1 MFLNSHF
8 FYSSRTHVN
17 NNLKQNVII
26 KLKTTTKTPRPT
38 QAPSTRTTSS
48 TTSTPIP
55 PLVPTYNS
63 NPFLKSKLQVLAK
76 SLVQAVSLRES
87 QSHVENGNNETTK
100 TAQIQAHPTLSPLL
114 PSTSE
119 QWSLVDDSA
128 NRSTPS
134 VETIYDESQNV
145 HIQALEIPSTRLIL
159 PSSSGKFLDFINAA
173 AYGNNNFASTSTEKF
188 QREDSKYNGIQK
200 EPLSSTEKNQSQRI
214 QSYVESDVKPQS
226 FKATTVSRHTPGTAS
241 EESLDSS
248 STTRPNNVYH
258 YSLQSGSHG
267 FTLKAQQSLNM
278 DNASEPLIQRVD
290 AWHQVKPNTTTTTT
304 TQKTTRSPHTQVS
317 TNTEEYENILPT
329 TYAPL
334 RVWRNGR
341 PTIKQPPAKLTTSPT
356 FVTELARD
364 VNSFT
369 TRTPIVISNLTTSTE
384 RAIPSQSFTA
394 RSNLFKDNLSR
405 VTSNPSVRFVS
416 PYKSLESLLQDER
429 DRGSHNNLR
438 VTARSRYA
446 SGLVIPPFLQTTPKS
461 KNALPVGM
469 LQKNISQSVFATM
482 ATGNIRNF
490 SISDAI
496 LSTFNPQRT
505 VASTTTRVTT
515 TTSGLSSS
523 SMASNIITTESVHT
537 TNIIQPTVSTIVTT
551 SPIHVS
557 DLPPRPRGRSRY
569 TAATISY
576 NLDGVDEPTTYAPK
590 FKVPNNF
597 EVKTTTFSPYPRRKM
612 HRGRVANSIR
622 QTLSGSSTNS
632 RKKYNGYKEPQQPKE
647 TNVSLQKL
655 VIDTPTRNPIEN
667 EASIVELEHK
677 PRAEALVA
685 QNPLQAKQDNS
696 IELNFSTETS
706 ASSSSEMIITDRPP
720 VKYLFSNK
728 YRQQTA
734 EHTLAESLQNAGYI
748 KTGNG
753 RSKFQASNVL
763 EQLQHFLS
771 ASDSDESGSP
781 QFVDEFSGPEVKTV
795 VNEVKQIYIPTNWN
809 ATIPTTSTT
818 STTTTPVL
826 LPTTNPVQTTP
837 KPRGNSSKF
846 DSHLPILSVLGTDPT
861 IQNSSS
867 LDNST
872 TTPITILS
880 SFSVA
885 TTPLFVP
892 PTTRVSR
899 VNNALK
905 SSIAA
910 AVVQSSSP
918 GSTSSTSTYHM
929 PGGRAKLFQ
938 YGFASNNNNNN
949 QHQFNNNNAAVSAA
963 SVKCSDSTLNAK
975 CNEIPS
981 RYN

>member
-8 FYSSRTHVN
+8 FYSSKTHVN
-17 NNLKQNVII
+17 KNFKQNVVI
-26 KLKTTTKTPRPT
+26 KLKTTTKIPRPT
-38 QAPSTRTTSS
+38 QAPSTTTATS

-55 PLVPTYNS
+55 PLVPTFNS

-87 QSHVENGNNETTK
+87 QSHVEIGNNERTK
-100 TAQIQAHPTLSPLL
+100 TSEIQVHHTPSPLL

-119 QWSLVDDSA
+119 HWSLVDDSA
-128 NRSTPS
+128 NRSSPS
-134 VETIYDESQNV
+134 VETIYDESQTV
-145 HIQALEIPSTRLIL
+145 HIQALEIPSTHLTL

-173 AYGNNNFASTSTEKF
+173 AYGINNFQSTSTEKF
-188 QREDSKYNGIQK
+188 QHEDNKYDGIKK
-200 EPLSSTEKNQSQRI
+200 EPLSSTEKSQRI

-226 FKATTVSRHTPGTAS
+226 FKATTVSRHMLGTDS

-267 FTLKAQQSLNM
+267 FTLKAQQSLKM

-290 AWHQVKPNTTTTTT
+290 TWHQVKPNTTTTTT
-304 TQKTTRSPHTQVS
+304 TQKTTRSPYTQVS
-317 TNTEEYENILPT
+317 TNAEEYENILPT

-341 PTIKQPPAKLTTSPT
+341 PTIKQPAKLTTAPT

-369 TRTPIVISNLTTSTE
+369 TRASIVISNLTTSTE
-384 RAIPSQSFTA
+384 RAIPSQTFTA
-394 RSNLFKDNLSR
+394 RATLFKDNLSR

-438 VTARSRYA
+438 ASARSRYA
-446 SGLVIPPFLQTTPKS
+446 SGLVSPPFLQTTPKS
-461 KNALPVGM
+461 IKNVVPIGT
-469 LQKNISQSVFATM
+469 LQKNISHSVFATM
-482 ATGNIRNF
+482 GTGSVRNF

-496 LSTFNPQRT
+496 LSTFNPQKT
-505 VASTTTRVTT
+505 VESTTTRTT
-515 TTSGLSSS
+515 TTSSSTS
-523 SMASNIITTESVHT
+523 ISGMASTIITTESVPT
-537 TNIIQPTVSTIVTT
+537 TNILQPTVSTIVTT

-557 DLPPRPRGRSRY
+557 DIPPRPRGRSRY
-569 TAATISY
+569 TAATINY
-576 NLDGVDEPTTYAPK
+576 NLDEVNEPTTYAPK

-597 EVKTTTFSPYPRRKM
+597 DVKTTTFSPYPRRKM
-612 HRGRVANSIR
+612 HRGRVANGIR
-622 QTLSGSSTNS
+622 QTLSGSQTNS
-632 RKKYNGYKEPQQPKE
+632 RKKYNDYKEPQQPKE
-647 TNVSLQKL
+647 TNVFLQKL
-655 VIDTPTRNPIEN
+655 AINTQTSNPIEN

-685 QNPLQAKQDNS
+685 QHPLQAKQDNS

-720 VKYLFSNK
+720 VKYLYSNK

-748 KTGNG
+748 KSGND
-753 RSKFQASNVL
+753 RSRFQAPNVL

-781 QFVDEFSGPEVKTV
+781 QFVDEFLAPEVKTA
-795 VNEVKQIYIPTNWN
+795 VNEIKQIHIPTNRK
-809 ATIPTTSTT
+809 ATVPTTKDSTT

-826 LPTTNPVQTTP
+826 LPTNPAHSIPRP
-837 KPRGNSSKF
+837 KGNSSKF
-846 DSHLPILSVLGTDPT
+846 DSHFPILSVLGTDPK
-861 IQNSSS
+861 IQKNIS

-872 TTPITILS
+872 TTPITTLS
-880 SFSVA
+880 SPSVA
-885 TTPLFVP
+885 TSPLFVP

-918 GSTSSTSTYHM
+918 GSTTSTPTYHI
-929 PGGRAKLFQ
+929 PGGRAKQFQ
-938 YGFASNNNNNN
+938 YGFASKNNNNN

>member
-8 FYSSRTHVN
+8 FYSSKTHVN
-17 NNLKQNVII
+17 KNFKQNVII
-26 KLKTTTKTPRPT
+26 KLKTTTKIPRPT
-38 QAPSTRTTSS
+38 QAPSTRTASS

-55 PLVPTYNS
+55 PLIPTFNS

-87 QSHVENGNNETTK
+87 QSHVEIGNNETTK
-100 TAQIQAHPTLSPLL
+100 TAQVYPTPSPLL

-119 QWSLVDDSA
+119 HWSLVDDSA
-128 NRSTPS
+128 NRSSPS
-134 VETIYDESQNV
+134 VETIYDESQTV
-145 HIQALEIPSTRLIL
+145 HIQALEIPSTRSTL

-173 AYGNNNFASTSTEKF
+173 AYGINNFASTEKF
-188 QREDSKYNGIQK
+188 QHEDNKYDDIKK

-226 FKATTVSRHTPGTAS
+226 FKATTVSRHIPGTDS

-267 FTLKAQQSLNM
+267 FTLKAQQSLKM
-278 DNASEPLIQRVD
+278 DNVSKPLIQPVD
-290 AWHQVKPNTTTTTT
+290 TWHQVKPNTTTTTT
-304 TQKTTRSPHTQVS
+304 KQKTTRSPHTQLS
-317 TNTEEYENILPT
+317 TNAEEYENILPT

-341 PTIKQPPAKLTTSPT
+341 PTIKQPAKLTTAPT
-356 FVTELARD
+356 FVTELIRD

-369 TRTPIVISNLTTSTE
+369 TRASIIISNLTTSTE
-384 RAIPSQSFTA
+384 RAIPSQTFTA
-394 RSNLFKDNLSR
+394 RANLFKDNLSR

-429 DRGSHNNLR
+429 DRGSYNNLR
-438 VTARSRYA
+438 SSARSRYA
-446 SGLVIPPFLQTTPKS
+446 SGLVSPFLQTTPKS
-461 KNALPVGM
+461 IKNVVPVGI
-469 LQKNISQSVFATM
+469 LQKNISQSVFSTM
-482 ATGNIRNF
+482 GTGNVRNF

-496 LSTFNPQRT
+496 LSTLNPQRT
-505 VASTTTRVTT
+505 VESTTTRTT
-515 TTSGLSSS
+515 TTSSSTS
-523 SMASNIITTESVHT
+523 ISGMASTIITTESLPT

-551 SPIHVS
+551 SPIYVS
-557 DLPPRPRGRSRY
+557 DIPPRPRGRSRY
-569 TAATISY
+569 TAATINY
-576 NLDGVDEPTTYAPK
+576 NLDEVNEPTTYAPK

-597 EVKTTTFSPYPRRKM
+597 DVKTTTFSPYPRRKM
-612 HRGRVANSIR
+612 QRGRVANGIR
-622 QTLSGSSTNS
+622 QTLSGSQTNS
-632 RKKYNGYKEPQQPKE
+632 RKKYNGYKEPQKPKE
-647 TNVSLQKL
+647 TNVSVQKL
-655 VIDTPTRNPIEN
+655 AINTPRPNPIEN
-667 EASIVELEHK
+667 EASIVELIHK

-685 QNPLQAKQDNS
+685 QHPLQAKQDNS

-720 VKYLFSNK
+720 VKYLYSNK

-748 KTGNG
+748 KTGND
-753 RSKFQASNVL
+753 RSRFQAPNVL

-771 ASDSDESGSP
+771 ASDSNESGSP
-781 QFVDEFSGPEVKTV
+781 QFVDEFFAPEVKTL
-795 VNEVKQIYIPTNWN
+795 VNEIKQIYIPTNRN
-809 ATIPTTSTT
+809 TTVPTTKDSTT
-818 STTTTPVL
+818 STTITPVL
-826 LPTTNPVQTTP
+826 LPTNPTHSTP
-837 KPRGNSSKF
+837 RPRGNSSKF
-846 DSHLPILSVLGTDPT
+846 DSHLPILSVLGTDPK
-861 IQNSSS
+861 IQNNIS

-872 TTPITILS
+872 TTSITTLS
-880 SFSVA
+880 SPSVA
-885 TTPLFVP
+885 TSPLFVP

-918 GSTSSTSTYHM
+918 GSTTSTPTYHI
-929 PGGRAKLFQ
+929 PGGRAKQLQ
-938 YGFASNNNNNN
+938 YGFSSNNNNNN